1 MNLLILM
8 EEEKYLPIVKSI
20 ESSELINC
28 QVSNIDFKL
37 DNAIRKSEVILF
49 LGEDDAYIFFKS
61 EYENLLAT
69 KLIMTTTKTGNTPFE
84 VESSIYDGVVVCRVM
99 SGNEELRSVIIEVIG
114 KVFDRTLGQL
124 ITDESTYELNIKSV
138 NELLS
143 DIQQIITNQELPTNI
158 VQQLIESYKI

>member
-20 ESSELINC
+20 ESNELINC
-28 QVSNIDFKL
+28 QVSNIDFNL

-49 LGEDDAYIFFKS
+49 LGEGDGYNFLKS

-69 KLIMTTTKTGNTPFE
+69 KLIITTTKTGNTPFE
-84 VESSIYDGVVVCRVM
+84 IESLIYDGVVVCRVM

-143 DIQQIITNQELPTNI
+143 DIQQIITNQELPTHI